1 MSNETKKVA
10 LSKFERVSKGKKCL
24 NSKIKNLY
32 IRNKEVIDTINKYS
46 DINSYIAEVYFSYF
60 YNYDFYEYIKKHEDE
75 KEKMLAILEKLKELE
90 FDEINL
96 DENADFTE
104 ERCRVVEYYNN
115 TYIPYFD
122 NMQAIA
128 NYEDESILCTTTG
141 SNYKMLLPTKSR
153 LIRLITLNSLVFDV
167 ERLPNKINAAT
178 AWNNILKME
187 EKTKDKSKMLD
198 NSVNFSVS
206 VDKLESQIGTV
217 SDIIRIIDDVNDKEE
232 LLKIMLQISKSVQRI
247 KDASSEYER
256 KVVDEIPCIKEQ
268 TLQYIKNEK
277 RKVKR

>member
-1 MSNETKKVA
+1 
-10 LSKFERVSKGKKCL
+10 
-24 NSKIKNLY
+24 
-32 IRNKEVIDTINKYS
+32 
-46 DINSYIAEVYFSYF
+46 
-60 YNYDFYEYIKKHEDE
+60 
-75 KEKMLAILEKLKELE
+75 MLAILEKLKELE
-90 FDEINL
+90 FDAINL

-115 TYIPYFD
+115 TYIQYFD

-141 SNYKMLLPTKSR
+141 SNYKMLLLTKSR

-217 SDIIRIIDDVNDKEE
+217 SDIIRRIDDVNDKEE